1 MVTECQKPSSD
12 AQLPWGLVATSYPG
26 ALPPASTYLAKVEE
40 WLWKKPEFRMVPDL
54 RIPFSPDPLSAPIST
69 PPAGGPRVGFAGF
82 PSDYSLAL
90 LLSLLR
96 SGVSLTGIATSLGAN
111 PAIAGENALSQ
122 IADHL
127 GVPLLRLARVNDYDS
142 LVALERLKSE
152 MFVVASFDQILGQR
166 ALSIPPKGW
175 VNIHPSLLPL
185 YRGPE
190 PIYWAIVQ
198 GELESGVSFQ
208 RVARG
213 IDAGP
218 LLAQVK
224 VEVKD
229 DDTTGTLTRRV
240 TEVGTRETPDV
251 MRRALDGAPGQP
263 MDLEAGSYYTSVG
276 HRRIDRVD
284 SVVLAERLVRAGNP
298 NMLAATSC
306 GGRLCYV
313 VRVRRVEAVDMT
325 LGPRLTY
332 PDGDLILEETVD
344 RCGCHHGEPIGS
356 CPHDE

>member
-1 MVTECQKPSSD
+1 MASPSPS
-12 AQLPWGLVATSYPG
+12 AR
-26 ALPPASTYLAKVEE
+26 PPASPYIARVEE
-40 WLWKKPEFRMVPDL
+40 WLWEKEEFRMVPDM
-54 RIPFSPDPLSAPIST
+54 RIPFSPDSPAPVST
-69 PPAGGPRVGFAGF
+69 STDQPARVGFAGF
-82 PSDYSLAL
+82 PSDYSLAI

-96 SGVSLTGIATSLGAN
+96 SGVSLAGIATSLGAN

-122 IADHL
+122 LADHL

-142 LVALERLKSE
+142 LVALERLRTDL
-152 MFVVASFDQILGQR
+152 FVVASFDQILGQR
-166 ALSIPPKGW
+166 ALQLPKRGW
-175 VNIHPSLLPL
+175 VNVHPSLLPR

-190 PIYWAIVQ
+190 PIYWAIVN

-208 RVARG
+208 RVAEK

-218 LLAQVK
+218 LLAQVR
-224 VEVKD
+224 VDVRS

-240 TEVGTRETPDV
+240 SETGAQGIPGV
-251 MRRALDGAPGQP
+251 IGKALDGDPGRP
-263 MDLEAGSYYTSVG
+263 MELSAGSYYTSVG
-276 HRRIDRVD
+276 HRRIDGVE
-284 SVVLAERLVRAGNP
+284 SVITADRLVRAGNP

-313 VRVRRVEAVDMT
+313 VRARLVALGEAA
-325 LGPRLTY
+325 LGPRLSY

-344 RCGCHHGEPIGS
+344 HCGCHHGEPIGS

>member
-1 MVTECQKPSSD
+1 
-12 AQLPWGLVATSYPG
+12 
-26 ALPPASTYLAKVEE
+26 
-40 WLWKKPEFRMVPDL
+40 MVPDM
-54 RIPFSPDPLSAPIST
+54 RIPFSPDSPAPVST
-69 PPAGGPRVGFAGF
+69 STDQPARVGFAGF
-82 PSDYSLAL
+82 PSDYSLAI

-96 SGVSLTGIATSLGAN
+96 SGVSLAGIATSLGAN

-122 IADHL
+122 LADHL

-142 LVALERLKSE
+142 LVALERLRTDL
-152 MFVVASFDQILGQR
+152 FVVASFDQILGQR
-166 ALSIPPKGW
+166 ALQLPKRGW
-175 VNIHPSLLPL
+175 VNVHPSLLPR

-190 PIYWAIVQ
+190 PIYWAIVN

-208 RVARG
+208 RVAEK

-218 LLAQVK
+218 LLAQVR
-224 VEVKD
+224 VDVRS

-240 TEVGTRETPDV
+240 SETGAQEIPGV
-251 MRRALDGAPGQP
+251 IGKALDGDPGRP
-263 MDLEAGSYYTSVG
+263 MELSAGSYYTSVG
-276 HRRIDRVD
+276 HRRIDGVE
-284 SVVLAERLVRAGNP
+284 SVITADRLVRAGNP

-313 VRVRRVEAVDMT
+313 VRARLVAPGEAA
-325 LGPRLTY
+325 LGPRLSY

-344 RCGCHHGEPIGS
+344 HCGCHHGEPIGS